1 MTSLLLVVL
10 GAGTASASNW
20 NPPPPPAPPQAEV
33 ATQAP
38 QVMEEPSRW
47 PGPRTFGLRAGI
59 GGGTATAGVDAGN
72 IGVTY
77 LINDSMALSADLGL
91 GLTATSGG
99 GGANMALSALM
110 AFYLGEPVKSL
121 RIYVPLLFGV
131 GIDSS
136 ATSSRSSTSVTTGSG
151 VFQLA
156 LGSGIGAEYWLS
168 KHFSF
173 GAELMLR
180 LMLSNFDPLVV
191 HLGTLAPGVRATYY
205 F

>member
-1 MTSLLLVVL
+1 MTTLLMAVL
-10 GAGTASASNW
+10 SATATW
-20 NPPPPPAPPQAEV
+20 NPPPPPAPPPDTVPSAE
-33 ATQAP
+33 AQLP
-38 QVMEEPSRW
+38 EEPSRW
-47 PGPRTFGLRAGI
+47 PGPKTFGLRAGI

-72 IGVTY
+72 IGVTW

-91 GLTATSGG
+91 GLTATSTG

-110 AFYLGEPVKSL
+110 AFYLGEPIKSL
-121 RIYVPLLFGV
+121 RIYVPVLFGV
-131 GIDSS
+131 GIDSAAS
-136 ATSSRSSTSVTTGSG
+136 GRSTTTVSEG

-173 GAELMLR
+173 GAELMVR